1 MRDSNLKNEYQDY
14 LHVNESSHA
23 IYNGCN
29 EDLTVEQAEALIR
42 SMDDLVFVMD
52 TKRNFVKCFQ
62 PESFNLLIS
71 PPLFL
76 GKNLSAVP
84 FPANI
89 MKQMQLAFDVADE
102 TGATQTIDYALLIN
116 EEIKWFS
123 CKISKIADDN
133 KVDGFIVVTRDIT
146 EKVQFDEALRKS
158 EVHYKML
165 ADHILDLVGLHNV
178 DGVFEYVSPSSF
190 TVLGYTPE
198 ELVGKNAFELIHPD
212 ESVHL
217 FENNRSKA
225 AEGRDTFIDEFRILH
240 KQGYYIHF
248 ETTTKII
255 RNKENEPVKFLST
268 SRDITEWKK
277 AQFALM
283 ESEEKYRSLIENSD
297 NIIGLIDKNNRY
309 IFVNSR
315 TAALYDRKPEDI
327 IGKYVGEI
335 LNTGKEQF
343 FIENIQKV
351 ITEERVIRSED
362 SLLINGHE
370 YWIRA
375 SIHPIKNAMG
385 KVYAVLFNAI
395 DITNLKRT
403 ESLLAEQNKGLKE
416 IAFLQSHVL
425 RSPLSN
431 IKHLISLLDKK
442 SLSEEHKI
450 IFELLQ
456 VSADNLDDAIR
467 QIVEK
472 TYLTEK

>member
-1 MRDSNLKNEYQDY
+1 MKKEYQDY
-14 LHVNESSHA
+14 LCANDSSHF

-29 EDLTVEQAEALIR
+29 DDLTAEQAEALIK
-42 SMDDLVFVMD
+42 SMDDIVFVLD
-52 TKRNFVKCFQ
+52 AERNFVKCFQ
-62 PESFNLLIS
+62 PESSNLLQS
-71 PPLFL
+71 PALFL

-84 FPANI
+84 FPVNV
-89 MKQMQLAFDVADE
+89 MKQMEEAFDATDE
-102 TGATQTIDYALLIN
+102 TGATHTIDYTLLIN
-116 EEIKWFS
+116 EKIKWFS
-123 CKISKIADDN
+123 AKISKIAVDD
-133 KVDGFIVVTRDIT
+133 KVDGFIVVVRDIT
-146 EKVQFDEALRKS
+146 EKIQFNEALRKS
-158 EVHYKML
+158 EEHYKML
-165 ADHILDLVGLHNV
+165 ADHILDLVGLHGV

-190 TVLGYTPE
+190 TVLGYTSQ

-212 ESVHL
+212 ESAHL
-217 FENNRSKA
+217 FENNRNKA

-240 KQGYYIHF
+240 KQGHYVHF

-255 RNKENEPVKFLST
+255 RDKENKPVKFLST

-277 AQFALM
+277 AQHALM
-283 ESEEKYRSLIENSD
+283 ESEEKYRGLVENSD
-297 NIIGLIDKNNRY
+297 NIIAMIGKDCRY
-309 IFVNSR
+309 LFVNSQ
-315 TAALYDRKPEDI
+315 ASIFLGVKSENI
-327 IGKYVGEI
+327 IGKKLGEI
-335 LNTGKEQF
+335 LQSGQEITL
-343 FIENIQKV
+343 IENIQKV
-351 ITEERVIRSED
+351 LAEERTVRSEN
-362 SLLINGHE
+362 SLFVAGKQ
-370 YWIRA
+370 YWVRT
-375 SIHPIKNAMG
+375 SYHPIRNTEG
-385 KVYAVLFNAI
+385 EIHAVLLNAI
-395 DITNLKRT
+395 DISNLKRT